1 MSDEIVNEMAVSNER
16 DESVVDE
23 DERVVDELVVDEHE
37 QALDEVSV
45 KWRWGGE
52 VIDDLSLSLL
62 PTRIAAAFFALWIIL
77 LLLFKFWSWLSEE
90 LHAGCISLT

>member
-45 KWRWGGE
+45 K
-52 VIDDLSLSLL
+52 
-62 PTRIAAAFFALWIIL
+62 
-77 LLLFKFWSWLSEE
+77 
-90 LHAGCISLT
+90 

>member
-23 DERVVDELVVDEHE
+23 DELVVDEHE

-45 KWRWGGE
+45 K
-52 VIDDLSLSLL
+52 
-62 PTRIAAAFFALWIIL
+62 
-77 LLLFKFWSWLSEE
+77 
-90 LHAGCISLT
+90 